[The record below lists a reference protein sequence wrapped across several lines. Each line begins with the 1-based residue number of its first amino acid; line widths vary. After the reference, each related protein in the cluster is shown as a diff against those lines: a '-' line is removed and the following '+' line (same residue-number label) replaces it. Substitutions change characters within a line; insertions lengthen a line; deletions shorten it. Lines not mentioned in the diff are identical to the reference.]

1 MGQKYRGD
9 RNKASAMQAMV
20 RYNASGFH
28 LHRVHELGVDGAFV
42 EFGNVRVLRPDATV
56 QLVFVHRHGG
66 RSETHML
73 NGHIR
78 DIAANGARIEFSDL
92 DDPAQ
97 QALSALRAT
106 REDPSA

>member
-1 MGQKYRGD
+1 
-9 RNKASAMQAMV
+9 MQAMV

-28 LHRVHELGVDGAFV
+28 LHRVHEIGVEGAFV

-73 NGHIR
+73 KGRVR
-78 DIAANGARIEFSDL
+78 DIAANGARIEFSDV

-97 QALSALRAT
+97 RALSALHT
-106 REDPSA
+106 NHEDPSA